1 MTRIYLTRIVVSCNL
16 VLAASIARA
25 DQGLLSEIAVAPDPE
40 QIQATIKAL
49 VGFGTRHTLSA
60 DARARGIG
68 AARRYVQDRFE
79 QFGRECGGCLNIITP
94 SQRFTGP
101 RAPQGVEV
109 KDVIAIQSGD
119 RDPERVIII
128 TGHIDSRVSDVLN
141 ATSDSPGADDDASG
155 VAAVVEAARVLS
167 RHHFAATLVYGVL
180 SGEEQG
186 LYGGKVL
193 ADYAKAQGW
202 RVEAD
207 LNNDIVGGI
216 HGQNG
221 VVDNTRIRVFSEG
234 TRATETP
241 EEAKERRFQGGEDDS
256 PSRNV
261 ARYAKQLAERYLP
274 NWHVA
279 LVYRLDRFGRGG
291 DHSAFNDVGYPAVR
305 FTENSEDYRHQHQD
319 LRTENGIAYGDTI
332 DHVDFSYLARVTATN
347 AIAAAAMARAPAP
360 PSSLKIEGA
369 VTPDTR
375 LAWSPAPGLPAAT
388 YRVYWRDTDDSNW
401 RYARDAG
408 AGTSLTLNNIAIDDY
423 VFGVAALSEDGYE
436 SPIEFPGHTGA
447 FWPESK

>member
-1 MTRIYLTRIVVSCNL
+1 MTKLYLARAAVFCNII
-16 VLAASIARA
+16 LAASIARA
-25 DQGLLSEIAVAPDPE
+25 DQGLLAEIAGAPDPE
-40 QIQATIKAL
+40 QLRATIKAL

-60 DARARGIG
+60 DAPTRGIG

-79 QFGRECGGCLNIITP
+79 QMSRACAGCLAIVTP

-109 KDVIAIQSGD
+109 KDVVAIQRGD

-128 TGHIDSRVSDVLN
+128 TGHIDSRVSDILN
-141 ATSDSPGADDDASG
+141 ATSDAPGADDDASG
-155 VAAVVEAARVLS
+155 VAAVIEAARVLS

-193 ADYAKAQGW
+193 ADYAKTQGW
-202 RVEAD
+202 RLEAD
-207 LNNDIVGGI
+207 LNNDIVGSI

-221 VVDNTRIRVFSEG
+221 VVDNTRVRVFSEG

-241 EEAKERRFQGGEDDS
+241 EDAKERRSQGGENDS

-261 ARYAKQLAERYLP
+261 ARYAKQLAEQYLP

-279 LVYRLDRFGRGG
+279 LVYRLDRFSRGG
-291 DHSAFNDVGYPAVR
+291 DHSAFNDLGYPAVR

-332 DHVDFSYLARVTATN
+332 DHVDFPYLARVTATN
-347 AIAAAAMARAPAP
+347 AIAAAAMALAP
-360 PSSLKIEGA
+360 PPPSDLKVEGA
-369 VTPDTR
+369 VTPDTH
-375 LAWSPAPGLPAAT
+375 LSWSPAPGLPAAT
-388 YRVYWRDTDDSNW
+388 YRVHWRNTDDSSW

-408 AGTSLTLNNIAIDDY
+408 ATASMTLSNIAIDDY
-423 VFGVAALSEDGYE
+423 AFGVAAVSEDGYE
-436 SPIEFPGHTGA
+436 SPIEFPGRTGA
-447 FWPESK
+447 FWPAPK